1 MYKQLPQDVLCTMDQ
16 TRLNVI
22 YSSKYIYIFYF
33 SLAFKMPL
41 PWLIKQVAR
50 RCNDKT
56 LGKIRKS
63 DLFEDEHYIFDLS
76 LICLQNA
83 PSASPF
89 STLSSEP
96 CLLDINY
103 QLLD

>member
-1 MYKQLPQDVLCTMDQ
+1 M
-16 TRLNVI
+16 I
-22 YSSKYIYIFYF
+22 YSNEYIFIFYF

-41 PWLIKQVAR
+41 PWLSHRVTR

-56 LGKIRKS
+56 LGKIHKS
-63 DLFEDEHYIFDLS
+63 DLFEAEHYIYDPS
-76 LICLQNA
+76 LFRLQNA
-83 PSASPF
+83 PSPSRF
-89 STLSSEP
+89 NTLSSEP